1 MRGWSRF
8 SEEVTT
14 LPLLRIRLRL
24 PDRPGSLGT
33 VARTL
38 GAAGADIVQV
48 VVLERAGGRAVDDIT
63 VSWPRGA
70 ALDVLCDALIS
81 VRGVELDGV
90 WHTHEAPG
98 VFSDVE
104 VVGQMAANPPN
115 GVVALV
121 EAVPK
126 IFGADWAAMLTAG
139 GQVAYASWQAPADL
153 VPPPIPEGGARAITG
168 DDGVRYA
175 FVPVGRSGQVLLLAR
190 VAAPPFHRTEVERL
204 IQLAT
209 AAEAVLGVTAA
220 V

>member
-1 MRGWSRF
+1 M
-8 SEEVTT
+8 T
-14 LPLLRIRLRL
+14 LLRIRIKL

-48 VVLERAGGRAVDDIT
+48 VVLERAAGRAVDDVT
-63 VSWPRGA
+63 VTWPDGVS
-70 ALDVLCDALIS
+70 LDVLCDALCS
-81 VRGVELDGV
+81 VRGVVVDGV
-90 WHTHEAPG
+90 WRTTEAPG

-139 GQVAYASWQAPADL
+139 GAVTHASWQAPDPL
-153 VPPPIPEGGARAITG
+153 KPPSLPASSGRAFTG
-168 DDGVRYA
+168 EDGVRYA
-175 FVPVGRSGQVLLLAR
+175 CVPVGGATQTLLLAR
-190 VAAPPFHRTEVERL
+190 VAAPPFHRTEIERL
-204 IQLAT
+204 IQLAA
-209 AAEAVLGVTAA
+209 AAEAVLGVSTAA
-220 V
+220 

>member
-1 MRGWSRF
+1 M
-8 SEEVTT
+8 
-14 LPLLRIRLRL
+14 PLLRIRLRL

-48 VVLERAGGRAVDDIT
+48 VVLERSGGRAVDDIT
-63 VSWPRGA
+63 VSWSQGVS
-70 ALDVLCDALIS
+70 LDVLCDALVS
-81 VRGVELDGV
+81 VRGVEVDGV
-90 WHTHEAPG
+90 WRTHEAPG

-104 VVGQMAANPPN
+104 VVGQIAANPPN

-126 IFGADWAAMLTAG
+126 IFGGDWAAMLG
-139 GQVAYASWQAPADL
+139 RDGIVVHASWQAPDPL
-153 VPPPIPEGGARAITG
+153 TLPVIPASGARAFTG
-168 DDGVRYA
+168 EDGIRYA
-175 FVPVGRSGQVLLLAR
+175 SVPVGRSRQTLLLAR
-190 VAAPPFHRTEVERL
+190 VAAPPFHRTELERL

-209 AAEAVLGVTAA
+209 AAEAVLGVGTS

>member
-1 MRGWSRF
+1 LFVR
-8 SEEVTT
+8 EVSV
-14 LPLLRIRLRL
+14 LSLLRIRIKL

-33 VARTL
+33 AARTL

-48 VVLERAGGRAVDDIT
+48 VVLERAAGRAIDDVT
-63 VSWPRGA
+63 VTWPDGVS
-70 ALDVLCDALIS
+70 LDVLCDALDS
-81 VRGVELDGV
+81 VRGVVVDGV
-90 WHTHEAPG
+90 WRTSEAPG

-126 IFGADWAAMLTAG
+126 IFGADWAAMLASDGT
-139 GQVAYASWQAPADL
+139 VVHASWQSPDPL
-153 VPPPIPEGGARAITG
+153 VPPPLPASAGRVSTGRAFTG
-168 DDGVRYA
+168 EDGVRYA
-175 FVPVGRSGQVLLLAR
+175 CVPVGGATRTLLLAR

-209 AAEAVLGVTAA
+209 AAEAVLGVSAA
-220 V
+220 A

>member
-1 MRGWSRF
+1 M
-8 SEEVTT
+8 
-14 LPLLRIRLRL
+14 PLLRIRLRL

-48 VVLERAGGRAVDDIT
+48 VVLERSAGRAVDDVT
-63 VSWPRGA
+63 VTWPDGLS
-70 ALDVLCDALIS
+70 LDVLCDAVAS
-81 VRGVELDGV
+81 VRGVDVEGV
-90 WHTHEAPG
+90 WRTTEAPG
-98 VFSDVE
+98 IFSDVE

-126 IFGADWAAMLTAG
+126 IFGGDWAAMLTADG
-139 GQVAYASWQAPADL
+139 RIVHASWQAPDPL
-153 VPPPIPEGGARAITG
+153 TPPPLPAASGRAFTG

-175 FVPVGRSGQVLLLAR
+175 FVAVGGAGQTLLLAR
-190 VAAPPFHRTEVERL
+190 VAAPPFHQTEVERL

-209 AAEAVLGVTAA
+209 AAEAVLGVSSPA
-220 V
+220 

>member
-1 MRGWSRF
+1 M
-8 SEEVTT
+8 
-14 LPLLRIRLRL
+14 PLLRVRLRL

-48 VVLERAGGRAVDDIT
+48 VVLERSGGRAVDDIT
-63 VSWPRGA
+63 VSWPPGA
-70 ALDVLCDALIS
+70 SLDVLCDALAS
-81 VRGVELDGV
+81 VRGVEVDGV
-90 WHTHEAPG
+90 WRTHEAPG
-98 VFSDVE
+98 VFADVE

-126 IFGADWAAMLTAG
+126 IFGGDWAAMLNRAG
-139 GQVAYASWQAPADL
+139 HVVHASWQAPDPL
-153 VPPPIPEGGARAITG
+153 SLPPIPNSGGRAFTG
-168 DDGVRYA
+168 DDGIRYA
-175 FVPVGRSGQVLLLAR
+175 VVPVGRSRQTLLLAR
-190 VAAPPFHRTEVERL
+190 VAAPPFHQTEIERL

-209 AAEAVLGVTAA
+209 AAEAVLGVGTQ